1 MVDLRA
7 VFYNCFKPV
16 KPDIGKGTVLSRGV
30 KGTSIEYAIRL
41 PKKYTEKTPWGAI
54 LTLLVLVFVAVL
66 MVSIFREEKAA
77 AKERESLRDDPDGVE
92 S

>member
-1 MVDLRA
+1 MTPPPGEAGGEVLA
-7 VFYNCFKPV
+7 PTAEFALF
-16 KPDIGKGTVLSRGV
+16 IG
-30 KGTSIEYAIRL
+30 
-41 PKKYTEKTPWGAI
+41 GAI